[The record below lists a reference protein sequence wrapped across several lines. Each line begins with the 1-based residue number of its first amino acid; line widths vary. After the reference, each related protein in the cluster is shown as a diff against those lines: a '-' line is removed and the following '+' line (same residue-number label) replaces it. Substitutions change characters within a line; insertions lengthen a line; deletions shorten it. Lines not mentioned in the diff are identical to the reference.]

1 VFNVSQMT
9 ISRDQDGEGPDKVT
23 SLDGAQRPGK
33 TKDVEPEDE
42 EDEPLDV
49 ESEELPDVEPEVI
62 EPMKAV
68 DIVSAFDE
76 ETANLWAAYSE
87 LHDLSQESKWDGA
100 RKRVVKA
107 NLNTLGEISQGLQA
121 IIDDLMEN

>member
-1 VFNVSQMT
+1 V
-9 ISRDQDGEGPDKVT
+9 P
-23 SLDGAQRPGK
+23 
-33 TKDVEPEDE
+33 
-42 EDEPLDV
+42 
-49 ESEELPDVEPEVI
+49 

-87 LHDLSQESKWDGA
+87 LHDLAAESKWDGA